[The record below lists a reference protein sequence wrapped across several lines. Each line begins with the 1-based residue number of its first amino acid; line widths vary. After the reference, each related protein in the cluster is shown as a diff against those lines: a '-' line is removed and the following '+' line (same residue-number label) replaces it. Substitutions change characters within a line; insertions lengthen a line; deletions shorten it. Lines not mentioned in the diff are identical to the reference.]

1 MGAMA
6 VRPQLVARVGPDA
19 QKIARIRAQMKKIS
33 VGQHLEDIIMEE
45 AKATLEEETIR
56 KLLETDDAA

>member
-6 VRPQLVARVGPDA
+6 VRPQLVARVGSDA

-56 KLLETDDAA
+56 KLLETDAA